1 MTRVRDS
8 TDPLQLVLA
17 LDVPASY
24 FASLRK
30 YVFVSA
36 DPSGEAHTMLHGE
49 THADR

>member
-24 FASLRK
+24 FGRWW
-30 YVFVSA
+30 
-36 DPSGEAHTMLHGE
+36 D
-49 THADR
+49 ADR